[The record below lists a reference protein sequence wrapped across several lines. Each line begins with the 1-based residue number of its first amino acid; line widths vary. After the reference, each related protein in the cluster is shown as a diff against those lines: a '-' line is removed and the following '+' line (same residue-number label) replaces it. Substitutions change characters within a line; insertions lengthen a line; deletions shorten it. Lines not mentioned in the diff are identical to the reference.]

1 MKKFL
6 ELLVGGTLVWAVAWM
21 VLGLLAKVTAFF
33 FMLGWGAVL

>member
-6 ELLVGGTLVWAVAWM
+6 ETLVGGTLVWTVAWM

-33 FMLGWGAVL
+33 FMLGWEAVL